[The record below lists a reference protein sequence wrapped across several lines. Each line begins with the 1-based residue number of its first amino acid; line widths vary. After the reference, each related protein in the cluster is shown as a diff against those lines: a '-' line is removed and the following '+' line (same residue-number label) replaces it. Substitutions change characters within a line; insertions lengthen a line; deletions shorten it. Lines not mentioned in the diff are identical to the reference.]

1 MNKETAQG
9 NGGKDD
15 ARDGQIKCEEQRF
28 ALHSNGINNFG
39 KFVTTA
45 VAMVSY

>member
-1 MNKETAQG
+1 MNQETAQG

-15 ARDGQIKCEEQRF
+15 ARDVQIKCVVQRF

-39 KFVTTA
+39 KIVTTA
-45 VAMVSY
+45 AAMVSF